1 MKKEVLEKYLE
12 FNQDQCYEEIRSIL
26 KEHCL
31 RYGVHIDKLDSY
43 EGAGDTLV
51 ELVGMLYLTDD
62 PKSKELPKNKEL
74 IDRLKLLYTML
85 WSGYPFNELVWL
97 NEDNKEI
104 LAKKN
109 KDKED
114 MKQIKK
120 EIKVLKDKL
129 RSIVEK
135 W

>member
-1 MKKEVLEKYLE
+1 
-12 FNQDQCYEEIRSIL
+12 
-26 KEHCL
+26 
-31 RYGVHIDKLDSY
+31 
-43 EGAGDTLV
+43 
-51 ELVGMLYLTDD
+51 MLYLTNDH
-62 PKSKELPKNKEL
+62 KSKELPKNKEL
-74 IDRLKLLYTML
+74 IDRLRLLYTML
-85 WSGYPFNELVWL
+85 WSGFPFNELVWL

-114 MKQIKK
+114 IEDMKQIKK